1 MNENKKFFSK
11 IGINYLILAI
21 MSIFFQILLV
31 NIIFRY
37 NPNLIQDMSIRT
49 IIGALSYYILPFPIF
64 IYLMHKLKPEKIEK
78 KSLTIKKFFIYLC
91 ITITLTWIGNVLG
104 NIITL
109 LIGHMMSNH
118 VVNPIQQV
126 IENSNVYINII
137 ILSIVAPIFEE
148 IFFRKLLIDRTIKYG
163 ATLSIILSATLFGLF
178 HGNLNQFFYTFF
190 IGGFFAYVY
199 IKTGKII
206 YPIILHAIINFSG
219 SVISTIFIQAL
230 RNIRAFNPLDI
241 TIVATYGIFTISVL
255 IIGLYT
261 ILTNYKKISL
271 KEIYLEKPAKTVL
284 LNAGMILFVLFHIL
298 LILKSLKLINIF

>member
-1 MNENKKFFSK
+1 
-11 IGINYLILAI
+11 
-21 MSIFFQILLV
+21 
-31 NIIFRY
+31 
-37 NPNLIQDMSIRT
+37 
-49 IIGALSYYILPFPIF
+49 
-64 IYLMHKLKPEKIEK
+64 
-78 KSLTIKKFFIYLC
+78 
-91 ITITLTWIGNVLG
+91 
-104 NIITL
+104 
-109 LIGHMMSNH
+109 MSNH

-241 TIVATYGIFTISVL
+241 TIVAIYGIFTISVL